1 MSGHKMQITKEAL
14 QLFIKSVPSEST
26 YFQVISFGSEFEYL
40 TDEICPL
47 VYNQDNLEK
56 ATERINSFYAD
67 MGGTEL
73 LNPLK
78 AAIAMDPPALF
89 TGKGYK
95 KMIFM
100 LTDGETENA

>member
-1 MSGHKMQITKEAL
+1 
-14 QLFIKSVPSEST
+14 VPSEST
-26 YFQVISFGSEFEYL
+26 YFQVLSFGLEFNYL
-40 TDEICPL
+40 TDEKCPL
-47 VYNQDNLEK
+47 VYNQENLEK
-56 ATERINSFYAD
+56 ATEIINNFSPD

-78 AAIAMDPPALF
+78 AAIGMDPPATF

-100 LTDGETENA
+100 LTDGET